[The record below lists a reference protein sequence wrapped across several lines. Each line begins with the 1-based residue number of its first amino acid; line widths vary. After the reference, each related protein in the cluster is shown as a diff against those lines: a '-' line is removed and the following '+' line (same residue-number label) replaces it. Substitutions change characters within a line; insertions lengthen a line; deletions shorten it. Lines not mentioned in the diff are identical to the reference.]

1 MNIPLVTEIGQNKP
15 RLIENGEDLVY
26 PNGDILVSKY
36 KQLYFD
42 DFLYNGTPF
51 GILPDLILQEP
62 EAGEIL
68 FGAQSFLSINLYN
81 SESAIQGSIQKV
93 TGNPFNH
100 KISCAFKH
108 SANDANMRDMLFGY
122 EALTFFPTT
131 ETNRIAITGTLV
143 GSDYTLSVNIENGTG
158 QHTQTLGVITNTLNN
173 LSIEFTESDIIFT
186 LNETSVTIANS
197 HTNLPS
203 FFLGYP
209 TLQFRVSSFSTIAV
223 TNRVDL
229 DYLKV
234 EKNG

>member
-42 DFLYNGTPF
+42 DFLYQGSPF
-51 GILPDLILQEP
+51 GILPDLILEEP

-68 FGAQSFLSINLYN
+68 FGAQSFLSINLFN
-81 SESAIQGSIQKV
+81 SESINKGSIKKV
-93 TGNPFNH
+93 TGNPLNH
-100 KISCAFKH
+100 KISCSFRH

-122 EALTFFPTT
+122 EALTFFPTL
-131 ETNRIAITGTLV
+131 ETRRIAITGTLV
-143 GSDYTLSVNIENGTG
+143 GTDYTLSVDIGGGTG
-158 QHTQTLGVITNTLNN
+158 RWTQTLGIVTNTRNT
-173 LSIEFTESDIIFT
+173 LSIEFTDSDLIFT
-186 LNETSVTIANS
+186 LNETSITIAS
-197 HTNLPS
+197 DFGYLPV
-203 FFLGYP
+203 FFLPYP
-209 TLQFRVSSFSTIAV
+209 ALEFRVSSYSTIPV